1 MAFWIYGV
9 KTVYPEFQVQDVF
22 TGKALGI
29 FKTSVEDGCSAA
41 GGAFA
46 ALPSDEMH
54 SPGWSENRY
63 VKEFLERN
71 RPEHNPPTDCCCSS
85 EAATMSS

>member
-1 MAFWIYGV
+1 MAFWIYGE
-9 KTVYPEFQVQDVF
+9 KTVYSEFQVQDVL

-29 FKTSVEDGCSAA
+29 FTTSVEDGCSAA

-46 ALPSDEMH
+46 ALPTDEMH

-71 RPEHNPPTDCCCSS
+71 RQHQREEGRSLVGFF
-85 EAATMSS
+85 